1 MADQKISALP
11 AATTPLAGT
20 EVLPIVQSGVTDK
33 VSVANLTVGRD
44 VAVKKLNP
52 TDNVVMAAGKGID
65 FSANANAPGMTSE
78 LLTWYEEGTW
88 TPTMTS
94 ASGTTT
100 VNSSSA
106 RYTRIGDKV
115 FVVFQINYS
124 TDASVSTSD
133 FTIGGLPFTSR
144 ATFNSRGFVN
154 SSNWTGS
161 DLNDGALVVN
171 AAATTILWTG
181 RAVNQSSRTNAV
193 LLFSADYFAA

>member
-1 MADQKISALP
+1 MADAKISQLTS
-11 AATTPLAGT
+11 ATALAGT
-20 EVLPIVQSGVTDK
+20 EVVPVVQGGIT
-33 VSVANLTVGRD
+33 
-44 VAVKKLNP
+44 KKATIDQILSP
-52 TDNVVMAAGKGID
+52 AAGKGID
-65 FSANANAPGMTSE
+65 FSANSHAAGVTSE
-78 LLTWYEEGTW
+78 LLDWYEEGAW

-144 ATFNSRGFVN
+144 GTFNSRGFVT

-161 DLNDGALVVN
+161 DYNDGYLTVN
-171 AAATTILWTG
+171 AATTTITWAG
-181 RAVNQSSRTNAV
+181 RAVNQNSRTNAV
-193 LLFSADYFAA
+193 LLFCADYFAA